1 MGAMAPGAGSMIGR
15 LRSWLRPHPPETRGY
30 VDLILAGQLAA
41 ASGTGSVRD
50 SAVYQACLHLIADC
64 VSTAELEGDG
74 SDILQPRLGSIV
86 MQMVD
91 QGQAAFEL
99 IVGAAGQLDMLP
111 VEITNVTGQA
121 EEESWIYTVA
131 RAGPMATM
139 TAIREQ
145 AGVLN
150 FRLRPSTRT
159 PWKGTPALRSGN
171 TTAALLRKL
180 EIQMTSEA
188 AFKPARVLGAGFSP
202 EQRTQVT
209 DGIEA
214 AGIVVFPLGKVASD
228 TRPVH
233 TGSVGGEYSTAGVE
247 LHGKLNEL
255 VCSVMGVPSDLIV
268 GSGSSVS
275 ARESY
280 RRLSSATIFPMLQTI
295 MQEWEATVGPMKFN
309 LDALRA
315 SDQVGISRALGSKA
329 KAVQSLV
336 QSGMALDE
344 ALAAMEID

>member
-1 MGAMAPGAGSMIGR
+1 MASGAGSMIGR

-30 VDLILAGQLAA
+30 AEQILSAQLAA
-41 ASGTGSVRD
+41 ASGTGSIRD
-50 SAVYQACLHLIADC
+50 TAVYEACKHLIADC
-64 VSTAELEGDG
+64 ASTAELDGDG
-74 SDILQPRLGSIV
+74 ADILQPRLGEIATS
-86 MQMVD
+86 MVD
-91 QGQAAFEL
+91 TGQAAFEL
-99 IVGAAGQLDMLP
+99 IVGQSGQIGMLP
-111 VEITNVTGQA
+111 VSITNVVGQA
-121 EEESWIYTVA
+121 EEETWIYTVA

-139 TAIREQ
+139 TAVREQ

-150 FRLRPSTRT
+150 FRLRPSQKT
-159 PWKGTPALRSGN
+159 PWRGTPSLQSGN

-188 AFKPARVLGAGFSP
+188 AMKPARLLGAGFSK
-202 EQRTQVT
+202 EQRTDVAA
-209 DGIEA
+209 GIKD
-214 AGIVVFPLGKVASD
+214 AGIVVFPLGRTGSD
-228 TRPVH
+228 TRPIH
-233 TGSVGGEYSTAGVE
+233 TGLIAGEYSTAGVD

-255 VCSVMGVPSDLIV
+255 VCSAMGVPSDLIV

-280 RRLSSATIFPMLQTI
+280 RRLSSATIFPLLQTI
-295 MQEWEATVGPMKFN
+295 TQEWEATVGPMKFN

-344 ALAAMEID
+344 ALAVVEID

>member
-1 MGAMAPGAGSMIGR
+1 MIGR

-30 VDLILAGQLAA
+30 VDQILSAQLAA

-50 SAVYQACLHLIADC
+50 SAVYQACLHLLADC
-64 VSTAELEGDG
+64 VSTAELDGDG
-74 SDILQPRLGSIV
+74 ADILQPRLGEIATS
-86 MQMVD
+86 MVD
-91 QGQAAFEL
+91 TGQAAYEL
-99 IVGAAGQLDMLP
+99 IVGQSGQIGMLP
-111 VEITNVTGQA
+111 VEITNVVGQA
-121 EEESWIYTVA
+121 EEETWVYTVA

-139 TAIREQ
+139 TAVREQ

-150 FRLRPSTRT
+150 FRLRPSQKT
-159 PWKGTPALRSGN
+159 PWRGTPSLQSGN

-180 EIQMTSEA
+180 EIQLTAEA
-188 AFKPARVLGAGFSP
+188 AFRPARVLGAGFSK

-214 AGIVVFPLGKVASD
+214 AGIVVFPVGTKSSD
-228 TRPVH
+228 TKPIH
-233 TGSVGGEYSTAGVE
+233 SGSVGGEFTTAGVD

-255 VCSVMGVPSDLIV
+255 VCAVMGVPSDLIV

-280 RRLSSATIFPMLQTI
+280 RRLASATIFPLLQTI

-315 SDQVGISRALGSKA
+315 SDQTGISRAIGSRA
-329 KAVQSLV
+329 GAVSKLV
-336 QSGMALDE
+336 AAGVPLPE
-344 ALAAMEID
+344 ALSIAGID

>member
-1 MGAMAPGAGSMIGR
+1 MMGRIREWFTP
-15 LRSWLRPHPPETRGY
+15 PPPPETRSY
-30 VDLILAGQLAA
+30 VDQILNAQLAA

-64 VSTAELEGDG
+64 VATAELEGDG
-74 SDILQPRLGSIV
+74 ADILQPRLGEIASA
-86 MQMVD
+86 MVD
-91 QGQAAFEL
+91 TGQAAFEL
-99 IVGAAGQLDMLP
+99 IVGRSGRIGMIP
-111 VEITNVTGQA
+111 VEITDVTGQ
-121 EEESWIYTVA
+121 EEEATWVYTVA
-131 RAGPMATM
+131 RSSPLATM
-139 TAIREQ
+139 TAVREQ

-150 FRLRPSTRT
+150 FRLRPSHRT
-159 PWKGTPALRSGN
+159 PWRGTPSLQSGN

-188 AFKPARVLGAGFSP
+188 AMKPARLLGAGFSK
-202 EQRTQVT
+202 EQRTDVAA
-209 DGIEA
+209 GIKA
-214 AGIVVFPLGKVASD
+214 AGIVVFPLGRAGSD
-228 TRPVH
+228 TRPIH
-233 TGSVGGEYSTAGVE
+233 TGLIAGEYSTAGVD

-255 VCSVMGVPSDLIV
+255 VCAVIGVPSDLIV

-280 RRLSSATIFPMLQTI
+280 RRLASATIFPLLQTI
-295 MQEWEATVGPMKFN
+295 MQEWGRLVGPMKFD
-309 LDALRA
+309 LSALRA

-344 ALAAMEID
+344 ALAVVGID

>member
-1 MGAMAPGAGSMIGR
+1 MIGR
-15 LRSWLRPHPPETRGY
+15 IRSWFTPPPPETRSY
-30 VDLILAGQLAA
+30 VDQILSAQLAA
-41 ASGTGSVRD
+41 TGGVGSVRD
-50 SAVYQACLHLIADC
+50 SAVYEACRHLISDA

-74 SDILQPRLGSIV
+74 ADILQPRLGEIASEL
-86 MQMVD
+86 VD
-91 QGQAAFEL
+91 RGQSAHEL
-99 IVGAAGQLDMLP
+99 IVGLAGQLDMLP
-111 VEITNVTGQA
+111 VEITHVTGQ
-121 EEESWIYTVA
+121 EEEATWIYTLA

-150 FRLRPSTRT
+150 FRLRPSPRT
-159 PWKGTPALRSGN
+159 PWRGTPSLQSGN

-180 EIQMTSEA
+180 EVQLTSEA
-188 AFKPARVLGAGFSP
+188 SFKPARVLGAGFSK
-202 EQRTQVT
+202 EQREQVT

-228 TRPVH
+228 TRPIH
-233 TGSVGGEYSTAGVE
+233 TGSVSGEYSTAGVE
-247 LHGKLNEL
+247 LHGKLTEL

-280 RRLSSATIFPMLQTI
+280 RRLASATIFPMLQTI
-295 MQEWEATVGPMKFN
+295 VSEWSRKVGPMTFD
-309 LDALRA
+309 LSALRA

-329 KAVQSLV
+329 NAVSKLV
-336 QSGMALDE
+336 SAGVDLSE
-344 ALAAMEID
+344 ALSMVGID